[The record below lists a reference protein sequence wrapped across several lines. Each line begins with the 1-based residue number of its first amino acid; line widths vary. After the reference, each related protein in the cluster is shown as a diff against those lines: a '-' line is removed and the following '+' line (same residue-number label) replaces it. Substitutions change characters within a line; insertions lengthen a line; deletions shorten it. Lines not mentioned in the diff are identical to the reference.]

1 MRAFMHGA
9 SRRAAPAILLS
20 VMAGSL
26 SACAWIGDQLG
37 VGKDPPD
44 AFVVVDKRPLVVPPD
59 FKLRPPEPGKPSP
72 QNIQPAEEVVSAL
85 FPGVE
90 RVPDRPSRGEAA
102 LLANVE
108 TPSVNVRSSVDG
120 ETEVVDKGQL
130 LVDILALQPRELES
144 DGAIIA
150 RGDTPS
156 SPEDEEDSS
165 GFFAWLFGK

>member
-1 MRAFMHGA
+1 MKAFMRGA
-9 SRRAAPAILLS
+9 GRKAVPALVLS
-20 VMAGSL
+20 ALAGSL
-26 SACAWIGDQLG
+26 SACAWVGDQLG
-37 VGKDPPD
+37 IGKDPPD

-108 TPSVNVRSSVDG
+108 TSSVDVRSSVDG
-120 ETEVVDKGQL
+120 ETEVVDKGRL
-130 LVDILALQPRELES
+130 LADILALPPRELES
-144 DGAIIA
+144 DGATIVREGTQRA
-150 RGDTPS
+150 AN
-156 SPEDEEDSS
+156 EEEESS
-165 GFFAWLFGK
+165 GFFAWLFGN

>member
-1 MRAFMHGA
+1 MKAFMHGA
-9 SRRAAPAILLS
+9 SRKTVSILALS
-20 VMAGSL
+20 ALAGSL

-37 VGKDPPD
+37 VGKEPPD

-90 RVPDRPSRGEAA
+90 RVPGRPSRGEAV
-102 LLANVE
+102 LLANIE

-130 LVDILALQPRELES
+130 LADILALPPRELES
-144 DGAIIA
+144 DGATIA
-150 RGDTPS
+150 RADSQVS
-156 SPEDEEDSS
+156 SEAEEESS